1 MNSGKSVNLLKALT
15 REQLLGNYSKLSVY
29 VSLYILIYFTLS
41 ELLLMVSV
49 SGLLISV
56 LVSLVQALLI
66 SLFSVGF
73 IRICMRLMRN
83 QEINLREF
91 FYVLKHDP
99 DKVIIL
105 SFVMWFFSALIQI
118 PLLIP
123 DSVAEGLGFGK
134 GAVILIKCVFV
145 SVFLV
150 IYIYAYI
157 LLSQCYYLYLDRPEY
172 NVTEILK
179 LSISVMQNHKGRFF
193 YLMVN
198 VFGMG
203 CLTVLTF
210 GIGIFW
216 MLPNMYVLMINF
228 YEDIKDEFYLD
239 FTSK

>member
-1 MNSGKSVNLLKALT
+1 MNGKSVGLLKALT

-49 SGLLISV
+49 SGLLVSV

-66 SLFSVGF
+66 SIFDVGL
-73 IRICMRLMRN
+73 IRICMRLTRG
-83 QEINLREF
+83 QEINIKEF

-99 DKVIIL
+99 DKVIIVC
-105 SFVMWFFSALIQI
+105 FVMWLFMTLIQL

-123 DSVAEGLGFGK
+123 ESFAEGAGLGK
-134 GAVILIKCVFV
+134 GAVVLIKCVLV
-145 SVFLV
+145 SAFLI
-150 IYIYAYI
+150 IYIFANI
-157 LLSQCYYLYLDRPEY
+157 LLSQCYYLYLDHPEY
-172 NVTEILK
+172 TATQILK
-179 LSISVMQNHKGRFF
+179 LSTYVMKDHKIKYF
-193 YLMVN
+193 YLMIN

-203 CLTVLTF
+203 CLTVLTL

-228 YEDIKDEFYLD
+228 YEDIKGEFDAVSLR
-239 FTSK
+239 

>member
-1 MNSGKSVNLLKALT
+1 MNGKSVGLLKALT

-49 SGLLISV
+49 SGLLVSV
-56 LVSLVQALLI
+56 LISLVQALLI
-66 SLFSVGF
+66 SVFDVGL
-73 IRICMRLMRN
+73 IRVCMRLTRG
-83 QEINLREF
+83 QEINIKEF

-99 DKVIIL
+99 DKVIII
-105 SFVMWFFSALIQI
+105 SFVMWFFSALIQL

-123 DSVAEGLGFGK
+123 ESFTEGSGLGK
-134 GAVILIKCVFV
+134 GAVTLVKCIFV
-145 SVFLV
+145 SIFLIV
-150 IYIYAYI
+150 YIFAYI
-157 LLSQCYYLYLDRPEY
+157 LLSQCYYLYLDRPECTA
-172 NVTEILK
+172 TEILK
-179 LSISVMQNHKGRFF
+179 LSISVMREHKVKFF
-193 YLMVN
+193 YLMIN

-228 YEDIKDEFYLD
+228 YEDIKGEFEGVSLQ
-239 FTSK
+239 